1 MDMTWLDPILEFI
14 KTNFGVTLTWAGIVA
29 FLGAAGVYFL
39 KVVTPKLMESL
50 KVTFAVVISN
60 LFGVS
65 YGQGQDLV
73 DKMPLMEK
81 FDGWE
86 KDMTTTLELKL
97 IDYKKQLS
105 SPLYTAA
112 EKLAIQ
118 VMYEKLY
125 KQIEARISKET
136 KALLEVYEQKKG

>member
-1 MDMTWLDPILEFI
+1 MSWLDPILEFV
-14 KTNFGVTLTWAGIVA
+14 KTNFGITLTWAGIVA
-29 FLGAAGVYFL
+29 FVGATGIYFIR
-39 KVVTPKLMESL
+39 VATPKIISSL
-50 KVTFAVVISN
+50 KYTFAVVVSN

-65 YGQGQDLV
+65 YGQGEDLV
-73 DKMPLMEK
+73 EKMPLMEK
-81 FDGWE
+81 FDTWE
-86 KDMTTTLELKL
+86 KDMTLTLELKL

-125 KQIEARISKET
+125 KQLEAKLSKET